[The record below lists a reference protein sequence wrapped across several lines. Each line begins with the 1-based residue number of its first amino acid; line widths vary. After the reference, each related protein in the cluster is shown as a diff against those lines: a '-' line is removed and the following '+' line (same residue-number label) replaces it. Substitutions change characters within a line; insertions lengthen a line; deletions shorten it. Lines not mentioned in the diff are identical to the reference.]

1 MAKDLN
7 QAITDRNA
15 CLHVSLTAV
24 KGLDHSVKGLDHS
37 VKGLDHSFNGA
48 TCIHSVV
55 DLALIPNC
63 PLSKMASP
71 KASVV
76 FAVIGPPPRA
86 QWKQLHC
93 IMEGIKE
100 DPANVYKLM
109 MKRLWG
115 SKRTDGSGQRA
126 FHENDVIDFVFWWN
140 GNLNLAMCQEIAA
153 GVSLFLSTFALTRG
167 ETRSGEKGRI
177 PSEATVLKVRKF
189 FVDENMKLQLKAL
202 ELEARLESTA
212 KASEVQ
218 ELTAK
223 LKAMEQVR
231 KNTGFTVTARIS
243 VVVFVLLS
251 TR

>member
-37 VKGLDHSFNGA
+37 FKGA

-109 MKRLWG
+109 MKRLWDR
-115 SKRTDGSGQRA
+115 SKRTEFSGQRA

-153 GVSLFLSTFALTRG
+153 GVSLFLSTIALTRG